1 MSNSKEVIDKETY
14 DDVYK
19 SILEIIMLA
28 GAADELDLDDD
39 IIVAS
44 ISKALADLS
53 VNILTTI
60 EEG

>member
-60 EEG
+60 EGD